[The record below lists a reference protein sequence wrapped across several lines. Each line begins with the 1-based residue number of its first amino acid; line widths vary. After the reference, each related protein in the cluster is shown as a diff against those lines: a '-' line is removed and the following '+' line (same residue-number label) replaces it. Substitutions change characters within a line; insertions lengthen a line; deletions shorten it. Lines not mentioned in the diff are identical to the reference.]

1 MPGSTTSNTG
11 SDKASTAAASSVG
24 NDNAS
29 QGTAATEATTT
40 GGNAAGNQQG
50 AATQG
55 GPTLQESL
63 VGRDVRD
70 IMGLTNK

>member
-1 MPGSTTSNTG
+1 MPASTTSNTG
-11 SDKASTAAASSVG
+11 SDKASTAAASSVY
-24 NDNAS
+24 DNAS
-29 QGTAATEATTT
+29 QGTAATDVTAT
-40 GGNAAGNQQG
+40 GGDAAGNQQG